1 MAHKVKIYDYADR
14 EVHAPFSIINMGN
27 RKLKK
32 LKRKGYCFHDI
43 PDVKLSRT
51 IVRYTILNYTSV
63 ITYIHHKTEI
73 DGKILKDLEKYGC
86 DFYFNINTRCC
97 DLKIDNEIF
106 YDDLRPP
113 KLEKCLIL
121 DDDCFN
127 FNKIKE
133 DGRLFCIFK
142 NKKEL
147 AKFKLK
153 F

>member
-1 MAHKVKIYDYADR
+1 MTHKVKIYDYAGR
-14 EVHAPFSIINMGN
+14 EIPAPFSIINMGN

-43 PDVKLSRT
+43 PDVKLTRKV
-51 IVRYTILNYTSV
+51 VRYSILKYVSIETF
-63 ITYIHHKTEI
+63 IFHKTEI

-86 DFYFNINTRCC
+86 DFYFNINTKCC
-97 DLKIDNEIF
+97 DLKIDNDFF
-106 YDDLRPP
+106 YDTTKSP
-113 KLEKCLIL
+113 KLEKYMMLG
-121 DDDCFN
+121 DDCFN

-147 AKFKLK
+147 TKFKLK